1 MHLRPLCGAV
11 SMAGKVEIGQKYC
24 FCGVVVMSRLQRYFP
39 IIAIAGSFIAYV
51 WPPWLAEQRHWIVYL
66 LGAVMF
72 CMGASLTLDD
82 FKRALANYWILL
94 LGLCLQFVLM
104 PLIAWQLSKIAGIG
118 IALTT
123 GLLLVGSVPGGTAS
137 NVICY
142 LSKGDVALSITL
154 TAIST
159 CLAIVATPLLVYLY
173 LHQTIEIPVQKMMIS
188 IFYIVLLPVGIGVV
202 LNRYI
207 PILIKPVQTFGADI
221 SILVICFIIAIIV
234 ALNRDNLTIVSPL
247 LLALV
252 LAHNVA
258 GLAAGYVITWL
269 LTRDQRVSKT
279 IAIEVGMQNSGLA
292 VALAVKFFTATAA
305 LPGALFSIL
314 HNVTGSLL
322 ASYWAKSSTK

>member
-1 MHLRPLCGAV
+1 MSPLQKYFPVLAIIGSIA
-11 SMAGKVEIGQKYC
+11 AYFWPQWLAGQK
-24 FCGVVVMSRLQRYFP
+24 
-39 IIAIAGSFIAYV
+39 
-51 WPPWLAEQRHWIVYL
+51 HWIVYL

-72 CMGASLTLDD
+72 CMGVSLTLND
-82 FKRALANYWILL
+82 FKRALSNYWVLL
-94 LGLCLQFVLM
+94 LGLGLQFLLM
-104 PLIAWQLSKIAGIG
+104 PLIAWQLSTLAGLG
-118 IALTT
+118 IVLTT
-123 GLLLVGSVPGGTAS
+123 GMLLVGSVPGGTAS

-173 LHQTIEIPVQKMMIS
+173 LHKSIEIPVQKMMIS

-207 PILIKPVQTFGADI
+207 PILIKPVQDFGADI

-234 ALNRDNLTIVSPL
+234 ALNRENLDTVSPIL
-247 LLALV
+247 LLLV
-252 LAHNVA
+252 LAHNVL
-258 GLAAGYVITWL
+258 GLLIGYLATLL
-269 LTRDQRVSKT
+269 LTRDRHISKT

-292 VALAVKFFTATAA
+292 VALAVKFFSATAA

-322 ASYWAKSSTK
+322 ASYWAKTSTKK